1 MLLAFSNLTAQS
13 LNEPQDVTGEYINNP
28 NFTTNNSSWTG
39 APTVGG
45 IATNR
50 CAEKYNCT
58 FNVYQDLNGLPNGI
72 YSISVQ
78 GFYRPGAGGTTS
90 TARNAMFYADVNG
103 AAEGGETSVP
113 LMHINTYKQTNK
125 LYDDDSKITVDGNDY
140 FVPFSMNGASTFFTA
155 GHYQGNVLW
164 VEVKNGTLRIGIKK
178 NVEVNYDWT
187 IFDSFK
193 LTYYGTA
200 KQGTYFLRNRQ
211 TGQYLYTGNRY
222 GTEATL
228 AETGLDVTTSYK
240 NGSHS
245 INTGINNKYLRMT
258 PDGNRSAFMDMD
270 EKGLEVHNIE
280 GKYFTISE
288 TGSGSYL
295 TTHNGSTVIDFTAD
309 DCKLHSAHW
318 QFLTLNDL
326 KNELSS
332 ASSSNPMNATFFIRG
347 YGFSKLD
354 NRNWGDNG
362 WKGSPAIGGEDSKDN
377 GDKYCGDNKNATF
390 DVYQNLSNLPNGTYI
405 LSAQAFSSEGTTS
418 YLYANNSMVAVPLI
432 TAKGD
437 PRPSD
442 QAAAGKT
449 FAEGWYHTNPVIVH
463 VTDGNMRVGIKGSN
477 NKWTAFDSFHLTYLG
492 TQPISNPYTGATATY
507 YIQNVATG
515 EYLQGGDGWGARP
528 TLGNGIEFGVEK
540 VTDGVYNLYSG
551 IKHTEGYLCDEGYI
565 DHGRTNFIIQEVSA
579 GIYTIATTTYHCNN
593 LDKPANNGQ
602 MGRLLT
608 VGGTSIGNIPFSQW
622 SGTGADATIIK
633 TTADNFSNNIG
644 NTNIAPGGIIFGDGN
659 VSCEKYAD
667 ITGYKTMRIKGT
679 PGTYIQIRLNRRN
692 NNSTYEGDTE
702 QVEIGSD
709 GWCSV
714 DLTKYTTIHLNS
726 IKHAYQSPIA
736 NTTIEAVI
744 LYKENGSMASFIGGT
759 NASAKE
765 AQWRFVTEAQRITD
779 LSTGS
784 KGNPKEA
791 TFMVKGA
798 SFTRDDTRHEN
809 GGSNGDPAGKWT
821 TTGHWFYVYRDD
833 AAGSDG
839 AAGIVKSDKDAED
852 VYQTITG
859 LPNGIYEVSAQG
871 CYRNF
876 TNAVL
881 YANNMSVAFDVAGSE
896 FDACMNNNHASDCS
910 CRRVASVQ
918 TYGTDKYKKTLRV
931 KVTNGTLRL
940 GIKGKKSDANNLF
953 IFDNFRLVYHGE
965 VEQTDYYIRNV
976 ATKEFVRAG
985 LDYEAKLIRDK
996 WGLQMQFTQIDANS
1010 YSIDTKVSN
1019 GGENHYINTGGY
1031 ADGAETILTLT
1042 QLANGNYTIGSG
1054 TSYMAT
1060 NNANNLVDF
1069 VSGIDAAN
1077 NNYAQWELLT
1087 REQLITE
1094 LKNSGASDANPKDAT
1109 FFIQSPN
1116 LGRHDQRTNADNW
1129 KGIDFSSA
1137 EYGGYAI
1144 NYEDFKN
1151 GDYKANLVIEKFNKN
1166 FDTYQTIS
1174 GLPAG
1179 VYELTVKGFYR
1190 AGNLSESAA
1199 SSKAGTDNLRPMV
1212 YAMQNGKMIGMAP
1225 LLSIYDIDATA
1236 KNSASGLSTSSNGK
1250 YVPNSLSDAAK
1261 AIRDGYYIESGEYN
1275 KVRFVVPADGATV
1288 QIGVKKNVMN
1298 DNDWTV
1304 FDNFEL
1310 TYLGAP
1316 KNGETQTT
1324 YDYEIGTV
1332 IGPVYVKNRD
1342 QQLYLTAGG
1351 SDGVT
1356 AVLGDKMYQHSV
1368 YETID
1373 KYNKGVRETDFTFQ
1387 VVGAGKML
1395 INTGIGNGYMTRDG
1409 GVKVDGKAE
1418 SGNGYFE
1425 LRKAADNHHYITYIT
1440 TNTVTG
1446 AKETRFLR
1454 YSNADATDYEVN
1466 QAWNFRKTIT
1476 TGDEFGTDNTN
1487 WEHTYNKGN
1496 RWTYKQAPNNS
1507 SLSLNGEEFKDTKG
1521 LLFKANKD
1529 NIAIY
1534 ENNLLRINSTDN
1546 DIIIPNLKA
1555 GQVVTVKSKTAN
1567 SDDNNRYLTATN
1579 LNVTSGFT
1587 PNPGNAEITNTGTV
1601 IADGD
1606 VKITTHGGLNIY
1618 SIEVSTSVSTRGVGL
1633 EQSGTQTPG
1642 NNYQWLLQTKQDII
1656 DSEFGTAT
1664 ADNPVD
1670 ATFLLRGTAFHK
1682 GDSRNNDWKGVQT
1695 VGGAQNNY
1703 VANVNDRTFDVSQRI
1718 SGVPNGVYEYTLQG
1732 YYITAD
1738 GTINTNARYYV
1749 STDGMSFIARNTND
1763 MPAVINGKNYTSAT
1777 QPTLVWQQD
1786 FTTGDIIPTKGTNY
1800 DVAISDKVYNVGA
1813 DIGTITING
1822 IAINSNFGLQIKTTW
1837 LQRYT
1842 DKGQKGLYSN
1852 NGGYRS
1858 IGIANLKAGQ
1868 IIRIKTSDTDAF
1880 SAANNVVQRD
1890 MTLANDGEVTF
1901 RVIKDGNG
1909 GISVKR
1915 YTYIYNVAVY
1925 NEVSSS
1931 TDVNISNIADAATLI
1946 ANENGTHPVIRF
1958 KVENGTII
1966 LGAFNIM
1973 KAENTSLYMDN
1984 VRLTYLGPDA
1994 TDYGTPIDIE
2004 QGIMHKPSRYY
2015 DLAEKDGN
2023 LTLNRTT
2030 YKVSDN
2036 KTTMSDDAM
2045 VKHPYTGKWIQHT
2058 PQYEETIYAMAGQ
2071 DLKIVMPNS
2080 YTSEAQSSAKFYQRF
2095 YNFQTDGLLTENAAT
2110 NGTFSFNNNAT
2121 VRKEMRVYEGVAA
2134 APAGGWLFGNRWNN
2148 QMVSKFNFKTPT
2160 TFTDTIM
2167 IGVDHSDFTDIGDM
2181 GMFGNLT
2188 EPTLTQ
2194 RLVYYIHPASEMV
2207 EKLSSCTGDK
2217 YLEVKSISFPTIW
2230 HGQNMNK
2237 ADLNAV
2243 ALDLQL
2249 KNYFTNAT
2257 KVPVSNDFEI
2267 TIDDGGT
2274 GITLAT
2280 DSFSSN
2286 TDRFISFN
2294 YPTGGVVN
2302 NYTNTAYIYVKSNG
2316 KNIAKFILDFVPN
2329 TELRPWKDIMG
2340 RADMRRSP
2348 IYLEEHAILM
2358 EQMNFDRHYNIIKTD
2373 RSTWP
2378 VGDVTAINGV
2388 EEDRYVSSYDQFNPY
2403 PLNFDQTSFA
2413 AYYPNAV
2420 WGQYSVMKSVRIPSW
2435 TDVRSFK
2442 DINQLYHDHYT
2453 QLGNVVQTEKYKG
2466 DGYFMYIDAS
2476 NFPSSVA
2483 TLNIDEELCDGT
2495 TIHFSGWVSAMA
2507 ASTSTSDAPGY
2518 LLFSIVGKKSDGTQ
2532 ETIESFCPGPIR
2544 ADAMDYN
2551 GTRVTADTYNNE
2563 LWGKDSRSIWQQFA
2577 FSFVI
2582 RPEMAVKY
2590 SSYALKIDNYCSM
2603 TTGGDMMVDDVRL
2616 YIQKAVPDIM
2626 QNVPVCNAGQ
2636 LSSLE
2641 IYTTFEQLLDAVDKT
2656 EVTTDETDARASYE
2670 RTSSGLWQIPQAWYC
2685 FLDKDVYDS
2694 KIKNGEG
2701 ANAAFEA
2708 ALVRKGGNDGGG
2720 YYKFDF
2726 SNYFP
2731 ANNGGA
2737 ESYWNNGSLNYINT
2751 AKGEIIYYQDGTTIA
2766 ERRIYLNPPSQGLL
2780 ASGEVSLKE
2789 MAYYYKS
2796 SADVELTSDMFHEW
2810 NGVGAG
2816 STIKTETV
2824 GTENNIGTAISEN
2837 NIVYGFS
2844 SVNYLHYAD
2853 LSAYA
2858 KMVIHGT
2865 PGMQLRVLLNRVAHE
2880 GALTEIN
2887 PIISQYGTAEVYLS
2901 SYEYAHLNA
2910 IKTGWSSPAGTIT
2923 KITLEKEWVTAKPD
2937 WNMDVSSD
2945 VLYGSQQGDP
2955 IRYTD
2960 LAGYDELRIY
2970 QTEGNPIRCF
2980 FIKCD
2985 GSQITV
2991 SSTTEPDIVKRA
3003 SDAEPWVVDLN
3014 ALKTKYGQVKL
3025 IGIKAATSGETAKA
3039 SKITV
3044 YKSSGLEGEKDY
3056 YIVFRAY
3063 KGYNGEATKDNPK
3076 DFFVLES
3083 AMCSSMAEFK
3093 LKSGTEVRFDGILNY
3108 EGGNVYCAGQVATM
3122 KVEMQGIGENN
3133 ELIKQEDLFY
3143 DWWIGDAESFTTQ
3156 QDGKPDSPKDVLY
3169 LFREEYPE
3177 ATIYDGEPAKGAFT
3191 EACRTYLEELVT
3203 PQGNKPARL
3212 HLYQASLNARV
3223 DGGTK
3228 GEMTVIVVPI
3238 ESQLKT
3244 LLGMEFCNEPM
3255 NLTIKVTGQGPTVS
3269 GGFEGTEYPSY
3280 IVEQPL
3286 RIGLKQIE
3294 QITDDANNQWK
3305 AEDAA
3310 MYIPLRD
3317 LKASEGKYITFEK
3330 KIWTDG
3336 TTLDIAAIYLSETN
3350 DPDMISYE
3358 EVNGIKEM
3366 RFVGKIHKFKA
3377 AKDESKAFESYVQLT
3392 LNPEFKPKEGYRYTL
3407 KTSFV
3412 EIDDNNDMNTCHG
3425 DLIIPMYVVPEYQV
3439 WTGGADNNDWANNK
3453 NWRRADNNELDKDGE
3468 KYAASGRAT
3477 NEQNT
3482 TSAGMVPMNFTKVL
3496 MPASDGSQYS
3506 YPVLNNVVITDGVV
3520 DFNGRTTQTNDIEYY
3535 LEADNSKPSV
3545 TSWVP
3550 RDIDLYCSQFRNNTC
3565 DEINFAPRSQML
3577 NTQYLEYNKAWVEY
3591 ELESERWYTLAS
3603 PLKGVV
3609 SGDMYLPRNT
3619 AKQQTPYFTDIFYD
3633 NGDYSRLEP
3642 AVYQQSWDKAEAT
3655 TYRLERDQM
3664 TSKLPPALEAN
3675 TAMVNVARAFNW
3687 SREYNDVKVPFGI
3700 NGFSVKVDVSRIDGY
3715 SKGSGNDVLL
3725 RLPKN
3730 DKTYSY
3736 YMYDDA
3742 TSGSQTIDL
3751 TTTEVNGKMLRE
3763 GAGKL
3768 FTDDM
3773 KTSDNMTV
3781 RLTNNSSDNE
3791 YFLVGNPFMSA
3802 LNLDEFFNNNPSLDR
3817 TYWILTK
3824 DSYISG
3830 VKNEGQHWLTSDG
3843 TNAGD
3848 IAPLQ
3853 AFFVRKTDD
3862 TGGQLDVKFT
3872 KSMAVAASGT
3882 TLLTRGMN
3890 GDSASPALQITATRD
3905 GMTSNAIIACNEKA
3919 SDGFR
3924 RDEDAEALF
3933 DSNLKDA
3940 PIIYTMAGDMATAV
3954 NQCCNLN
3961 GIPLGIESNDE
3972 SMVTL
3977 TFNGVEMLGK
3987 DLFVYDIVE
3996 DFATPVISSG
4006 SSMAIKGKT
4015 SGRYYL
4021 VTSDISGSGFDSAPM
4036 IYVKGNTVSVVSM
4049 SADITSIEVNDIGGR
4064 RIYNA
4069 SDTGR
4074 RHQFQLHSG
4083 TYIIN
4088 IKTEK
4093 TQVTRKFFI
4102 R

>member
-1 MLLAFSNLTAQS
+1 MLFM
-13 LNEPQDVTGEYINNP
+13 
-28 NFTTNNSSWTG
+28 
-39 APTVGG
+39 
-45 IATNR
+45 
-50 CAEKYNCT
+50 
-58 FNVYQDLNGLPNGI
+58 
-72 YSISVQ
+72 
-78 GFYRPGAGGTTS
+78 TS
-90 TARNAMFYADVNG
+90 TVLA
-103 AAEGGETSVP
+103 
-113 LMHINTYKQTNK
+113 Q
-125 LYDDDSKITVDGNDY
+125 ITDG
-140 FVPFSMNGASTFFTA
+140 
-155 GHYQGNVLW
+155 
-164 VEVKNGTLRIGIKK
+164 
-178 NVEVNYDWT
+178 
-187 IFDSFK
+187 
-193 LTYYGTA
+193 TYY
-200 KQGTYFLRNRQ
+200 LRNRQ
-211 TGQYLYTGNRY
+211 TGLFFSAGNRW
-222 GTEATL
+222 GTQATL
-228 AETGLDVTTSYK
+228 SETGLDVVVKKAGDKYTIYSRYLKETATDVESKSYLYVDGDKNAFVDNAKTEFKIDNAGGNYYRISK
-240 NGSHS
+240 NGE
-245 INTGINNKYLRMT
+245 T
-258 PDGNRSAFMDMD
+258 D
-270 EKGLEVHNIE
+270 
-280 GKYFTISE
+280 YFTA
-288 TGSGSYL
+288 YD
-295 TTHNGSTVIDFTAD
+295 NKTVIDFKGDNGGSRYAQ
-309 DCKLHSAHW
+309 W
-318 QFLTLNDL
+318 EFLTLNDL
-326 KNELSS
+326 KNELDN
-332 ASSSNPMNATFFIRG
+332 ASYNNPKDATFFISG
-347 YGFSKLD
+347 HGF
-354 NRNWGDNG
+354 NRNDNIRNG
-362 WKGSPAIGGEDSKDN
+362 EWEGSKPTNIAGFDSGAD
-377 GDKYCGDNKNATF
+377 GAKYCAEMFNKTF
-390 DVYQNLSNLPNGTYI
+390 DIYQELTGLPNGIYSLSVKGFYRPGPSNNTSTDRNALLYADVNGTDDGGETSKPLMHINTYKQGSKLHDEDKEI
-405 LSAQAFSSEGTTS
+405 TLDGNKYYVPFSVEGTLTYFAAGHYHDNKLWVEVTNGTLRIGIKKS
-418 YLYANNSMVAVPLI
+418 VAV
-432 TAKGD
+432 
-437 PRPSD
+437 
-442 QAAAGKT
+442 
-449 FAEGWYHTNPVIVH
+449 
-463 VTDGNMRVGIKGSN
+463 TDD
-477 NKWTAFDSFHLTYLG
+477 WTIFDDFRLTYYG
-492 TQPISNPYTGATATY
+492 TKNVSNPYTGATATY

-528 TLGNGIEFGVEK
+528 TLGNGIEFNVEK
-540 VTDGVYNLYSG
+540 VSDGVYNLYSG
-551 IKHTEGYLCDEGYI
+551 IKHTDGYLCDEGYI
-565 DHGRTNFIIQEVSA
+565 DHGKTNFIIQEVES
-579 GIYTIATTTYHCNN
+579 GIYTIATTNAHCNN
-593 LDKPANNGQ
+593 LNPNSDGDL
-602 MGRLLT
+602 GRLLT

-622 SGTGADATIIK
+622 SGTGADATVIK
-633 TTADNFSNNIG
+633 TTADNFKNNIG
-644 NTNIAPGGIIFGDGN
+644 NTNIVPGGIIFGDGD
-659 VSCEKYAD
+659 VRCEKYAD

-714 DLTKYTTIHLNS
+714 DLIKYTTIHLNS
-726 IKHAYQSPIA
+726 IKHAWESPIA

-765 AQWRFVTEAQRITD
+765 AQWRFVTEAQRIAD

-784 KGNPKEA
+784 MDNPKEA

-798 SFTRDDTRHEN
+798 SFTRGDTRHEN

-821 TTGHWFYVYRDD
+821 TTGHWFFVYRDD

-896 FDACMNNNHASDCS
+896 FDACMNNDHASDCS

-931 KVTNGTLRL
+931 KVTDGTLRL
-940 GIKGKKSDANNLF
+940 GIKGNKSAANNLF
-953 IFDNFRLVYHGE
+953 IFDNFRLVYHGA

-976 ATKEFVRAG
+976 ETKEFVRTG

-996 WGLQMQFTQIDANS
+996 WGLQMLFTRNDIDK

-1031 ADGAETILTLT
+1031 ADGAKTDFTLK
-1042 QLANGNYTIGSG
+1042 QLANGYYTIGSG
-1054 TSYMAT
+1054 TSYMAA

-1077 NNYAQWELLT
+1077 NSYAQWELLT

-1288 QIGVKKNVMN
+1288 QIGVKKNVLN
-1298 DNDWTV
+1298 GNDWTV

-1395 INTGIGNGYMTRDG
+1395 VNTGIGNGYMTRDG

-1476 TGDEFGTDNTN
+1476 TGDEFGTDDTN
-1487 WEHTYNKGN
+1487 WGYTYNNGN

-1534 ENNLLRINSTDN
+1534 ENNLLRINGTDN

-1567 SDDNNRYLTATN
+1567 SEDNNRYLTATN

-1618 SIEVSTSVSTRGVGL
+1618 SIEVSTPVSTRGVGL
-1633 EQSGTQTPG
+1633 ELSDAQTPG

-1656 DSEFGTAT
+1656 DSEFGSAT

-1682 GDSRNNDWKGVQT
+1682 DDSRNSDWKGVQT

-1738 GTINTNARYYV
+1738 GSINTNARYYV

-1786 FTTGDIIPTKGTNY
+1786 FTTGDIIPAKGKNY
-1800 DVAISDKVYNVGA
+1800 DVVISEKVYNAGT

-1822 IAINSNFGLQIKTTW
+1822 IAINSNFGLQTGTTW

-1994 TDYGTPIDIE
+1994 TGYGTPIDIE
-2004 QGIMHKPSRYY
+2004 QGLIHKYSRYY
-2015 DLAEKDGN
+2015 DLAEQDGN
-2023 LTLNRTT
+2023 LTLNKKT
-2030 YKVSDN
+2030 YLASNN

-2257 KVPVSNDFEI
+2257 KVPVSKDFEI

-2280 DSFSSN
+2280 DSFKSN

-2294 YPTGGVVN
+2294 YPDGGVVN
-2302 NYTNTAYIYVKSNG
+2302 NYKNTAYIYVKSNG

-2358 EQMNFDRHYNIIKTD
+2358 EQMNFDRHYNSIKTD

-2378 VGDVTAINGV
+2378 VGDVTAINGI

-2453 QLGNVVQTEKYKG
+2453 KEGNVIQTDKYKG
-2466 DGYFMYIDAS
+2466 NGYFMYIDAS

-2626 QNVPVCNAGQ
+2626 QNVPVCNAGE

-2641 IYTTFEQLLDAVDKT
+2641 VYTTFEQLLDAVDKT
-2656 EVTTDETDARASYE
+2656 EVTTNETDARASYE
-2670 RTSSGLWQIPQAWYC
+2670 STSSGLWQIPQAWYC

-2737 ESYWNNGSLNYINT
+2737 ESYLNNGWLNYINT
-2751 AKGEIIYYQDGTTIA
+2751 AKGEIIYSQDGTTIA

-2796 SADVELTSDMFHEW
+2796 TTTDAVLTSAMFHEW

-2853 LSAYA
+2853 LSAYT

-2910 IKTGWSSPAGTIT
+2910 IKTGWSSPGGTIT

-2970 QTEGNPIRCF
+2970 QTEGNPVRCF

-3156 QDGKPDSPKDVLY
+3156 QNGKPDSPKDVLY

-3177 ATIYDGEPAKGAFT
+3177 ATVYDGEPAKGAFT

-3336 TTLDIAAIYLSETN
+3336 TTLDIAAVYLSETN

-3366 RFVGKIHKFKA
+3366 RFIGKIHKFKA

-3664 TSKLPPALEAN
+3664 TSKLPPELEAN
-3675 TAMVNVARAFNW
+3675 TATVNVARAFNW

-3715 SKGSGNDVLL
+3715 SKGSSNDVLL

-3742 TSGSQTIDL
+3742 TSGSQTVDL

>member
-1 MLLAFSNLTAQS
+1 MGAAAQS
-13 LNEPQDVTGEYINNP
+13 LSGGQDLTNRITNP
-28 NFTTNNSSWTG
+28 NFTTNNAGWMG
-39 APTVGG
+39 DPVVGG
-45 IATNR
+45 LEANR
-50 CAEKYNCT
+50 CAEKYNTT
-58 FNVYQDLNGLPNGI
+58 FNVYQDITDLPNGI
-72 YSISVQ
+72 YTISVQ
-78 GFYRPGAGGTTS
+78 GFYRPGYSGTSS
-90 TARNAMFYADVNG
+90 TARNAYFYADVNG
-103 AAEGGETSVP
+103 TEEGGETSTP
-113 LMHINTYKQTNK
+113 LMHINAHENTTELHSTDTKYTVGDITYR
-125 LYDDDSKITVDGNDY
+125 Y
-140 FVPFSMNGASTFFTA
+140 PFSMDGTSTYFSA
-155 GHYQGNVLW
+155 GYYTDNVLT
-164 VEVKNGTLRIGIKK
+164 VKVTNGTLRIGIKK
-178 NVEVNYDWT
+178 DLAVENDWA
-187 IFDSFK
+187 IFDNFK
-193 LTYYGTA
+193 LTYYLEDGA
-200 KQGTYFLRNRQ
+200 YFLRNRQ

-228 AETGLDVTTSYK
+228 AETGLDVTTSYED
-240 NGSHS
+240 GRYS

-258 PDGNRSAFMDMD
+258 TDGNRSAFMDMD

-295 TTHNGSTVIDFTAD
+295 TTRNGSTVIDFTAD
-309 DCKLHSAHW
+309 DSKQHSAHW

-362 WKGSPAIGGEDSKDN
+362 WKGSPAIGGENSKEN

-390 DVYQNLSNLPNGTYI
+390 DVYQNLGNLPNGTYI

-418 YLYANNSMVAVPLI
+418 YLYADNSSVAVPLI
-432 TAKGD
+432 TVKGD

-442 QAAAGKT
+442 QAAAGNT

-463 VTDGNMRVGIKGSN
+463 VTDGNMRVGIKGN
-477 NKWTAFDSFHLTYLG
+477 NNTWTAFDSFHLTYLG

-565 DHGRTNFIIQEVSA
+565 DHGRTNFIIQEVSS

-608 VGGTSIGNIPFSQW
+608 VGGTSIGNIQFSEW
-622 SGTGADATIIK
+622 SGTGAGATVIK
-633 TTADNFSNNIG
+633 TTADNFNNNIG
-644 NTNIAPGGIIFGDGN
+644 NTNIVPGGIIFGDGD
-659 VSCEKYAD
+659 VRCEKYAD

-702 QVEIGSD
+702 QIEIGSD
-709 GWCSV
+709 GWCTV

-726 IKHAYQSPIA
+726 IKHAWESPIA
-736 NTTIEAVI
+736 KTTIEAVI
-744 LYKENGSMASFIGGT
+744 LYKDNGSMASFIGGT

-765 AQWRFVTEAQRITD
+765 AQWRFVTEAQRIAD

-784 KGNPKEA
+784 MDNPKEA

-798 SFTRDDTRHEN
+798 SFTRGDTRHEN

-931 KVTNGTLRL
+931 KVTDGTLRL

-996 WGLQMQFTQIDANS
+996 WGLQMLFTRNDIDK

-1031 ADGAETILTLT
+1031 ADGAKTDFTLK
-1042 QLANGNYTIGSG
+1042 QLANGYYTIGSG
-1054 TSYMAT
+1054 TSYMAA

-1069 VSGIDAAN
+1069 VSDIDAAN
-1077 NNYAQWELLT
+1077 NSYAQWELLT

-1116 LGRHDQRTNADNW
+1116 LGRHDQRTNTDNW

-1151 GDYKANLVIEKFNKN
+1151 GDYKANLVIEKYNKN

-1199 SSKAGTDNLRPMV
+1199 SSLAGTDHLRPMV

-1288 QIGVKKNVMN
+1288 QIGVKKNVLN
-1298 DNDWTV
+1298 ENDWTV

-1395 INTGIGNGYMTRDG
+1395 VNTGIGNGYMTRDG

-1487 WEHTYNKGN
+1487 WEHTYNNGN

-1534 ENNLLRINSTDN
+1534 ENNLLRINGTDN

-1618 SIEVSTSVSTRGVGL
+1618 SIEVSTSVSTRGIGL
-1633 EQSGTQTPG
+1633 ELSDAQTPS

-1682 GDSRNNDWKGVQT
+1682 DDSRNSDWKGVQT
-1695 VGGAQNNY
+1695 IGGAQNNY

-1718 SGVPNGVYEYTLQG
+1718 TGVPNGVYEYTLQG

-1738 GTINTNARYYV
+1738 GSINTNARYYV
-1749 STDGMSFIARNTND
+1749 STNGMSFIARNTND
-1763 MPAVINGKNYTSAT
+1763 MPSVINGKNYTSAT
-1777 QPTLVWQQD
+1777 QSTLVWQQD
-1786 FTTGDIIPTKGTNY
+1786 FTTGDIIPEKGKNY
-1800 DVAISDKVYNVGA
+1800 NVVISEKVYNAGT

-1822 IAINSNFGLQIKTTW
+1822 IAINSNFGLQTGTTW

-1852 NGGYRS
+1852 NSGYRS

-1880 SAANNVVQRD
+1880 SAANNVVQLD

-1994 TDYGTPIDIE
+1994 TDYSTPIDIE
-2004 QGIMHKPSRYY
+2004 QGLIHKYSRYY
-2015 DLAEKDGN
+2015 DLAEQDGN
-2023 LTLNRTT
+2023 LTLNKKT
-2030 YKVSDN
+2030 YLASNN

-2045 VKHPYTGKWIQHT
+2045 VKHPYIDKWIQHT

-2110 NGTFSFNNNAT
+2110 NGTFSFNDNAT

-2249 KNYFTNAT
+2249 KNYFTDAT
-2257 KVPVSNDFEI
+2257 KVPVAKDFEI

-2280 DSFSSN
+2280 DSFKSN

-2294 YPTGGVVN
+2294 YPDGGVVN
-2302 NYTNTAYIYVKSNG
+2302 NYKNTAYIYVKSNG

-2358 EQMNFDRHYNIIKTD
+2358 EQMNFDRHYNSIKTD

-2378 VGDVTAINGV
+2378 VGDVTAINGI
-2388 EEDRYVSSYDQFNPY
+2388 EEDRYVSSYDQFNHY

-2413 AYYPNAV
+2413 AYYPNAI

-2453 QLGNVVQTEKYKG
+2453 KEGNVIQTDKYKG
-2466 DGYFMYIDAS
+2466 NGYFMYIDAS

-2582 RPEMAVKY
+2582 RPEMAAKY
-2590 SSYALKIDNYCSM
+2590 SSYALKIDNYCSK

-2656 EVTTDETDARASYE
+2656 EVTTNETDARASYE

-2737 ESYWNNGSLNYINT
+2737 ESYLNNGWLNYINT

-2824 GTENNIGTAISEN
+2824 VLDNNIGTEVGNYAMI
-2837 NIVYGFS
+2837 YGWS
-2844 SVNYLHYAD
+2844 NVNYLGYAD
-2853 LSAYA
+2853 LSAYT

-2910 IKTGWSSPAGTIT
+2910 IKTGGSSPGGRIT

-2937 WNMDVSSD
+2937 WNMDEPSATI
-2945 VLYGSQQGDP
+2945 YGSQHGEP

-2970 QTEGNPIRCF
+2970 QTEGNPMRCF

-3025 IGIKAATSGETAKA
+3025 IGIKAATSGEMAKA

-3063 KGYNGEATKDNPK
+3063 KGYNGEATKENPK

-3177 ATIYDGEPAKGAFT
+3177 ATVYDGEPAKGAFT

-3286 RIGLKQIE
+3286 RIGMKQIE
-3294 QITDDANNQWK
+3294 LITDDANNQWK

-3336 TTLDIAAIYLSETN
+3336 TTLDIAAVYLSETN

-3407 KTSFV
+3407 KTSFI

-3425 DLIIPMYVVPEYQV
+3425 DLIIPMYIVPEYQV

-3675 TAMVNVARAFNW
+3675 TATVNVARAFNW

-3830 VKNEGQHWLTSDG
+3830 VKSEGQHWLTSDG

-3872 KSMAVAASGT
+3872 KNMAVAASGT

-3905 GMTSNAIIACNEKA
+3905 GMTSNAIITCNEKA

>member
-1 MLLAFSNLTAQS
+1 MNQ
-13 LNEPQDVTGEYINNP
+13 
-28 NFTTNNSSWTG
+28 
-39 APTVGG
+39 
-45 IATNR
+45 
-50 CAEKYNCT
+50 
-58 FNVYQDLNGLPNGI
+58 
-72 YSISVQ
+72 
-78 GFYRPGAGGTTS
+78 
-90 TARNAMFYADVNG
+90 
-103 AAEGGETSVP
+103 
-113 LMHINTYKQTNK
+113 
-125 LYDDDSKITVDGNDY
+125 KIT
-140 FVPFSMNGASTFFTA
+140 
-155 GHYQGNVLW
+155 
-164 VEVKNGTLRIGIKK
+164 GI
-178 NVEVNYDWT
+178 
-187 IFDSFK
+187 
-193 LTYYGTA
+193 
-200 KQGTYFLRNRQ
+200 
-211 TGQYLYTGNRY
+211 
-222 GTEATL
+222 
-228 AETGLDVTTSYK
+228 
-240 NGSHS
+240 
-245 INTGINNKYLRMT
+245 
-258 PDGNRSAFMDMD
+258 PD
-270 EKGLEVHNIE
+270 
-280 GKYFTISE
+280 
-288 TGSGSYL
+288 
-295 TTHNGSTVIDFTAD
+295 
-309 DCKLHSAHW
+309 
-318 QFLTLNDL
+318 
-326 KNELSS
+326 
-332 ASSSNPMNATFFIRG
+332 
-347 YGFSKLD
+347 
-354 NRNWGDNG
+354 
-362 WKGSPAIGGEDSKDN
+362 
-377 GDKYCGDNKNATF
+377 
-390 DVYQNLSNLPNGTYI
+390 
-405 LSAQAFSSEGTTS
+405 
-418 YLYANNSMVAVPLI
+418 
-432 TAKGD
+432 
-437 PRPSD
+437 
-442 QAAAGKT
+442 
-449 FAEGWYHTNPVIVH
+449 
-463 VTDGNMRVGIKGSN
+463 
-477 NKWTAFDSFHLTYLG
+477 
-492 TQPISNPYTGATATY
+492 
-507 YIQNVATG
+507 
-515 EYLQGGDGWGARP
+515 
-528 TLGNGIEFGVEK
+528 
-540 VTDGVYNLYSG
+540 
-551 IKHTEGYLCDEGYI
+551 
-565 DHGRTNFIIQEVSA
+565 
-579 GIYTIATTTYHCNN
+579 
-593 LDKPANNGQ
+593 
-602 MGRLLT
+602 
-608 VGGTSIGNIPFSQW
+608 
-622 SGTGADATIIK
+622 
-633 TTADNFSNNIG
+633 
-644 NTNIAPGGIIFGDGN
+644 
-659 VSCEKYAD
+659 
-667 ITGYKTMRIKGT
+667 
-679 PGTYIQIRLNRRN
+679 
-692 NNSTYEGDTE
+692 
-702 QVEIGSD
+702 
-709 GWCSV
+709 
-714 DLTKYTTIHLNS
+714 
-726 IKHAYQSPIA
+726 
-736 NTTIEAVI
+736 
-744 LYKENGSMASFIGGT
+744 
-759 NASAKE
+759 
-765 AQWRFVTEAQRITD
+765 
-779 LSTGS
+779 
-784 KGNPKEA
+784 
-791 TFMVKGA
+791 
-798 SFTRDDTRHEN
+798 
-809 GGSNGDPAGKWT
+809 
-821 TTGHWFYVYRDD
+821 
-833 AAGSDG
+833 
-839 AAGIVKSDKDAED
+839 
-852 VYQTITG
+852 
-859 LPNGIYEVSAQG
+859 
-871 CYRNF
+871 
-876 TNAVL
+876 
-881 YANNMSVAFDVAGSE
+881 
-896 FDACMNNNHASDCS
+896 
-910 CRRVASVQ
+910 
-918 TYGTDKYKKTLRV
+918 
-931 KVTNGTLRL
+931 
-940 GIKGKKSDANNLF
+940 
-953 IFDNFRLVYHGE
+953 
-965 VEQTDYYIRNV
+965 
-976 ATKEFVRAG
+976 
-985 LDYEAKLIRDK
+985 
-996 WGLQMQFTQIDANS
+996 
-1010 YSIDTKVSN
+1010 
-1019 GGENHYINTGGY
+1019 
-1031 ADGAETILTLT
+1031 
-1042 QLANGNYTIGSG
+1042 
-1054 TSYMAT
+1054 
-1060 NNANNLVDF
+1060 
-1069 VSGIDAAN
+1069 
-1077 NNYAQWELLT
+1077 
-1087 REQLITE
+1087 
-1094 LKNSGASDANPKDAT
+1094 
-1109 FFIQSPN
+1109 
-1116 LGRHDQRTNADNW
+1116 
-1129 KGIDFSSA
+1129 
-1137 EYGGYAI
+1137 
-1144 NYEDFKN
+1144 
-1151 GDYKANLVIEKFNKN
+1151 
-1166 FDTYQTIS
+1166 
-1174 GLPAG
+1174 
-1179 VYELTVKGFYR
+1179 
-1190 AGNLSESAA
+1190 
-1199 SSKAGTDNLRPMV
+1199 
-1212 YAMQNGKMIGMAP
+1212 
-1225 LLSIYDIDATA
+1225 
-1236 KNSASGLSTSSNGK
+1236 
-1250 YVPNSLSDAAK
+1250 
-1261 AIRDGYYIESGEYN
+1261 
-1275 KVRFVVPADGATV
+1275 
-1288 QIGVKKNVMN
+1288 
-1298 DNDWTV
+1298 
-1304 FDNFEL
+1304 
-1310 TYLGAP
+1310 
-1316 KNGETQTT
+1316 
-1324 YDYEIGTV
+1324 
-1332 IGPVYVKNRD
+1332 
-1342 QQLYLTAGG
+1342 
-1351 SDGVT
+1351 
-1356 AVLGDKMYQHSV
+1356 
-1368 YETID
+1368 
-1373 KYNKGVRETDFTFQ
+1373 
-1387 VVGAGKML
+1387 
-1395 INTGIGNGYMTRDG
+1395 
-1409 GVKVDGKAE
+1409 
-1418 SGNGYFE
+1418 
-1425 LRKAADNHHYITYIT
+1425 
-1440 TNTVTG
+1440 
-1446 AKETRFLR
+1446 
-1454 YSNADATDYEVN
+1454 
-1466 QAWNFRKTIT
+1466 
-1476 TGDEFGTDNTN
+1476 
-1487 WEHTYNKGN
+1487 
-1496 RWTYKQAPNNS
+1496 
-1507 SLSLNGEEFKDTKG
+1507 
-1521 LLFKANKD
+1521 
-1529 NIAIY
+1529 
-1534 ENNLLRINSTDN
+1534 
-1546 DIIIPNLKA
+1546 
-1555 GQVVTVKSKTAN
+1555 
-1567 SDDNNRYLTATN
+1567 
-1579 LNVTSGFT
+1579 
-1587 PNPGNAEITNTGTV
+1587 
-1601 IADGD
+1601 
-1606 VKITTHGGLNIY
+1606 
-1618 SIEVSTSVSTRGVGL
+1618 
-1633 EQSGTQTPG
+1633 
-1642 NNYQWLLQTKQDII
+1642 
-1656 DSEFGTAT
+1656 
-1664 ADNPVD
+1664 
-1670 ATFLLRGTAFHK
+1670 
-1682 GDSRNNDWKGVQT
+1682 
-1695 VGGAQNNY
+1695 
-1703 VANVNDRTFDVSQRI
+1703 
-1718 SGVPNGVYEYTLQG
+1718 GVYEYTLQG
-1732 YYITAD
+1732 YFKETKGGLHAVNNN
-1738 GTINTNARYYV
+1738 TIYYT
-1749 STDGMSFIARNTND
+1749 STDGKTFINKNTNNKLSH
-1763 MPAVINGKNYTSAT
+1763 IKAT
-1777 QPTLVWQQD
+1777 HYPV
-1786 FTTGDIIPTKGTNY
+1786 NY
-1800 DVAISDKVYNVGA
+1800 DLVQPDNKYEAS
-1813 DIGTITING
+1813 TLFEMEHET
-1822 IAINSNFGLQIKTTW
+1822 
-1837 LQRYT
+1837 
-1842 DKGQKGLYSN
+1842 
-1852 NGGYRS
+1852 
-1858 IGIANLKAGQ
+1858 NLHQ
-1868 IIRIKTSDTDAF
+1868 
-1880 SAANNVVQRD
+1880 
-1890 MTLANDGEVTF
+1890 
-1901 RVIKDGNG
+1901 
-1909 GISVKR
+1909 
-1915 YTYIYNVAVY
+1915 
-1925 NEVSSS
+1925 
-1931 TDVNISNIADAATLI
+1931 
-1946 ANENGTHPVIRF
+1946 PIRF

-1966 LGAFNIM
+1966 VGVYR
-1973 KAENTSLYMDN
+1973 KTDVSVSHPTLYMDN

-1994 TDYGTPIDIE
+1994 TGYGTPIDIE
-2004 QGIMHKPSRYY
+2004 QGILHKPSRSY
-2015 DLAEKDGN
+2015 DLAEQDGN

-2030 YKVSDN
+2030 FKASNN

-2045 VKHPYTGKWIQHT
+2045 VKHPYIDKWIQHT

-2080 YTSEAQSSAKFYQRF
+2080 YTSEEQSSAKFYQRF

-2257 KVPVSNDFEI
+2257 KVPVAKDFEI

-2280 DSFSSN
+2280 DSFKSN

-2294 YPTGGVVN
+2294 YPDGGVVN
-2302 NYTNTAYIYVKSNG
+2302 NYKNTAYIYVKSNG

-2348 IYLEEHAILM
+2348 IYLEQHAILM
-2358 EQMNFDRHYNIIKTD
+2358 EQMNFDRHYNSINTD

-2378 VGDVTAINGV
+2378 VGDVTAINGI

-2413 AYYPNAV
+2413 AYYPNAI

-2453 QLGNVVQTEKYKG
+2453 KEGNVIQTDKYKG
-2466 DGYFMYIDAS
+2466 NGYFMYIDAS

-2590 SSYALKIDNYCSM
+2590 SSYALKIDNYCSK

-2656 EVTTDETDARASYE
+2656 EVTTNETDARASYE
-2670 RTSSGLWQIPQAWYC
+2670 STSSGLWQRPQAWYC

-2694 KIKNGEG
+2694 KIKNGDG

-2708 ALVRKGGNDGGG
+2708 ALVRKGGNDGAG

-2731 ANNGGA
+2731 ANNGGE
-2737 ESYWNNGSLNYINT
+2737 ESYKNNGWLNYINT

-2796 SADVELTSDMFHEW
+2796 TTTDAVLTSAMFHEW

-2824 GTENNIGTAISEN
+2824 VLDNNIGTAVGN
-2837 NIVYGFS
+2837 NAMIYGWS
-2844 SVNYLHYAD
+2844 TVDYLHYAD
-2853 LSAYA
+2853 LSAYT

-2887 PIISQYGTAEVYLS
+2887 PVISQYGTAEVHLS

-2910 IKTGWSSPAGTIT
+2910 IKTGGSSPAGTIT

-2970 QTEGNPIRCF
+2970 QTEGNPMRCF

-3025 IGIKAATSGETAKA
+3025 IGIKAATGNETAKA

-3156 QDGKPDSPKDVLY
+3156 QNGKPDSPKDVLY

-3228 GEMTVIVVPI
+3228 SEMTVIVVPI

-3286 RIGLKQIE
+3286 RIGMKQIE
-3294 QITDDANNQWK
+3294 LITDDANNQWK

-3336 TTLDIAAIYLSETN
+3336 TTLDIAAVYLSETN

-3664 TSKLPPALEAN
+3664 TSKLPPELEAN
-3675 TAMVNVARAFNW
+3675 TATVNVARAFNW

-3742 TSGSQTIDL
+3742 TSGSQTVDL
-3751 TTTEVNGKMLRE
+3751 TTTEVNGKKLRE

-3830 VKNEGQHWLTSDG
+3830 VKSEGQHWLTSDG

-3872 KSMAVAASGT
+3872 KNMAVAASGT

-3905 GMTSNAIIACNEKA
+3905 GMTSNAIITCNEKA